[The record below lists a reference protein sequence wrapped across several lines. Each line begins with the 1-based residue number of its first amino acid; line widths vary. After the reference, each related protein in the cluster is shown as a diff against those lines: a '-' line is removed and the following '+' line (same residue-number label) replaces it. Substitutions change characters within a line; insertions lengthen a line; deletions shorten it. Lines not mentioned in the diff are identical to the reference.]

1 MIHRQAC
8 IIGSLDVGKVR
19 LRRIMLKS
27 HHFGVIFGGKTN
39 FWTLKYLQIWPKKSF
54 LMYSPPRGSTSRA
67 LDIYTFFMS
76 GQHKIMDEED
86 DIDDDSHYCMTDA
99 IIVAI
104 NFPSYRDSTDMIWT
118 ESILLQCS

>member
-1 MIHRQAC
+1 MYNWLSRC
-8 IIGSLDVGKVR
+8 GKSEVAAYHA
-19 LRRIMLKS
+19 KVAY
-27 HHFGVIFGGKTN
+27 FGVIFGGKTN

-76 GQHKIMDEED
+76 GQHKITDEED
-86 DIDDDSHYCMTDA
+86 DIDDDSHYYMTDA